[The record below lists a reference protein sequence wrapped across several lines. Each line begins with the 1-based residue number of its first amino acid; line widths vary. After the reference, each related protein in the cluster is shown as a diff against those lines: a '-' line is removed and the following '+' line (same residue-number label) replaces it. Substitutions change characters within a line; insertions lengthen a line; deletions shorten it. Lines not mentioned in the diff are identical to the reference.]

1 MTIGG
6 TPASYEFPGSSES
19 GGIGP
24 PKTVEEAQD
33 SKQMFLKL
41 LVAQIKNQ
49 NPLIPQDPT
58 EFLGQ
63 LTQYSML
70 EQLIMIRQGVS
81 PDATPADTSTDPAG
95 SRSAGRHS
103 SGGRGRP
110 VQLSRRLAADN
121 AIEGKLRITCLH
133 PFPRRYPRSARM
145 QPPSTWSATTLPI

>member
-6 TPASYEFPGSSES
+6 NPASYEFPGSSES

-49 NPLIPQDPT
+49 NPLSPQDPT

-70 EQLIMIRQGVS
+70 EQLILIRQGVEV
-81 PDATPADTSTDPAG
+81 PGVTAPAAGDAP
-95 SRSAGRHS
+95 S
-103 SGGRGRP
+103 S
-110 VQLSRRLAADN
+110 
-121 AIEGKLRITCLH
+121 
-133 PFPRRYPRSARM
+133 
-145 QPPSTWSATTLPI
+145 